1 MNNRIKRFRSSLIGY
16 ELWIVGCCVA
26 TTFVSD
32 KFLLPVA
39 LIIGILAFLRIFT
52 LRKFLR
58 TPIDWGIIGL
68 LVMIC
73 ITLIMTPLPPKTFP
87 QVLRLLI
94 GIGVF
99 YAIIN
104 WGTSTSKLKRAYPII
119 AIFGLLL
126 AVYGLIN
133 TRWITN
139 KIPWIPEAL
148 YLTLPQVAT
157 DTIHPSVL
165 GNNLVILLPIILA
178 IPIFTGRGNPLTKF
192 LIPIAISVFIFS
204 VLMVS
209 QTRGSIL
216 AFICAFAVLIAL
228 RWRRGTIAVIVLVA
242 LIGIIFAYI
251 ISSSPI
257 YSQVLLTDSSEK
269 LSGRVEIWS
278 RAIFMIKDFPFTGV
292 GMGLY
297 GGLADSLYPFFLNAP
312 GSVPHSHNLFLQI
325 AVDLGIPGLI
335 SWLSILLIVTISSW
349 KIFITNRSDRWWRG
363 LGAGLLASQVALIV
377 NGMTDSVTWGM
388 VKPAPIVWG
397 VWGLAIATWILFADK
412 KIHEFIQ

>member
-1 MNNRIKRFRSSLIGY
+1 
-16 ELWIVGCCVA
+16 
-26 TTFVSD
+26 
-32 KFLLPVA
+32 
-39 LIIGILAFLRIFT
+39 
-52 LRKFLR
+52 
-58 TPIDWGIIGL
+58 
-68 LVMIC
+68 
-73 ITLIMTPLPPKTFP
+73 
-87 QVLRLLI
+87 
-94 GIGVF
+94 
-99 YAIIN
+99 
-104 WGTSTSKLKRAYPII
+104 
-119 AIFGLLL
+119 
-126 AVYGLIN
+126 
-133 TRWITN
+133 
-139 KIPWIPEAL
+139 
-148 YLTLPQVAT
+148 
-157 DTIHPSVL
+157 
-165 GNNLVILLPIILA
+165 
-178 IPIFTGRGNPLTKF
+178 
-192 LIPIAISVFIFS
+192 
-204 VLMVS
+204 MVS

-216 AFICAFAVLIAL
+216 AFISAFAVLIAL

-312 GSVPHSHNLFLQI
+312 GSVPHAHNLFLQI

-335 SWLSILLIVTISSW
+335 SWLSILLIVIISSW
-349 KIFITNRSDRWWRG
+349 KIFITNQSDRWWRG

-397 VWGLAIATWILFADK
+397 VWGLAIAAWILFADK